1 MAEKEDSGPQLTG
14 LIGPGLIVALASLV
28 AYFSLEP
35 RLQSQRPDLSKRLG
49 VPAPPS
55 PPGLAALHARLW
67 DDPLAVAY
75 EHSETHDGAA
85 GRRAASLK
93 DLLRNVAPVESAEPD
108 VRKYFKAVVENVRK
122 SPGPGNRR
130 FLFLGVLVPGEP
142 YDSHS
147 EERKRITYA
156 VVAALGNAGYELSYP
171 DRLSYVSLPV
181 WIDVRAVN
189 RAVSRK
195 LVVPVK
201 LFRPNRVRPEG
212 TDPTPQFAGVQVGWI
227 NEDQLGD
234 RPQAVIGQILEGM
247 YGAIEDKGQIDVRL
261 LGPASS
267 DTLLQMADE
276 NAKWAEDSWKSSD
289 PPSED
294 AYFEVTKTGYFTR
307 WNEAT
312 LFSGRA
318 TISLEELTGG
328 AGRKVTRSAINA
340 VTAFVASETPGSG
353 LTVKRTIGDDSQL
366 AALVAAELQL
376 RGAST
381 PHDGVT
387 TGGGE
392 DGRLIVLVTE
402 RDSSYGS
409 LFKATLEN
417 SLAKQIASRG
427 GAARRP
433 PVLREITYLRGLD
446 GKIPGEKS
454 DSDEGPSGKSRA
466 EEPQID
472 PLRAPDS
479 ESIPASGRSQFDYLR
494 RLEQQLVNLDRQGR
508 ERKEGGIVAIGVIG
522 SDIYDKLL
530 ILRALRKHFPR
541 TWFFSTDVD
550 AELSQPAEYP
560 TTRNLLV
567 ASHFGLVLHPA
578 LQRTAPPF
586 RNSYQ
591 TSTYFSSL
599 LAIEDE
605 GAVSAVGKE
614 NQADPWGLQAT
625 NARTAA
631 LRPLIFEIGRSGP
644 YQLTIPV
651 GDARA
656 GAPDADSA
664 SARVHP
670 LGPRTVPWI
679 SQNWRRLLAAIFLFG
694 LGWYFVHT
702 PRRRAPHE
710 QAARGARRV
719 ITLVVM
725 AALLGLFV
733 WVVRLAVHD
742 HTRPDGEPLIFFE
755 GISIWPAIFLR
766 LAAAILSVLLVARAM
781 RLLSARLDDILKFIA
796 SSAAG
801 EADKKYE
808 KPAGLLGGIRAEW
821 MMLKSR
827 LSRTARPAADLE
839 DERRFYQRLERTG
852 LRRLVV
858 SMLQAVPFLL
868 FVLVLFQ
875 LTEPPASPFRGPVT
889 ESWANPVQQVSTF
902 LFLVLTFFVISGLKL
917 GRLFVERVGDG
928 ATKWNA
934 TAIEHLQMHR
944 GALSAADV
952 TELLT
957 IDRIA
962 ELTETVGRL
971 VKYPFVILVL
981 IIVSRHPAF
990 DKLDLSWSLVALWL
1004 LVAAALLSSAYHL
1017 RTNAATARDKA
1028 LERLNA
1034 SLSHALAKSSDARAD
1049 QIRQFISEIE
1059 QEQRGAFGPWTKDPL
1074 MHALALGGSGGLLLV
1089 QQVLP
1094 YF

>member
-1 MAEKEDSGPQLTG
+1 MAEKEDSSPQLTG

-35 RLQSQRPDLSKRLG
+35 RLQSQRPDLSKRLS

-75 EHSETHDGAA
+75 EHSETHNGAA
-85 GRRAASLK
+85 GRRVSLK

-108 VRKYFKAVVENVRK
+108 VRKYFKTVVENVRK
-122 SPGPGNRR
+122 SPGPGDRR

-212 TDPTPQFAGVQVGWI
+212 TDPLPQFAGVQVGWI

-234 RPQAVIGQILEGM
+234 RPLTVIGQVLEGM
-247 YGAIEDKGQIDVRL
+247 YGAVDDKRQVTVRL

-276 NAKWAEDSWKSSD
+276 NARWAEDSQSND
-289 PPSED
+289 PPAED
-294 AYFEVTKTGYFTR
+294 AYFEVMKPGYFTR
-307 WNEAT
+307 WSEAT
-312 LFSGRA
+312 ICSGRA
-318 TISLEELTGG
+318 TISLEELTGS
-328 AGRKVTRSAINA
+328 AERKAARSAIDA
-340 VTAFVASETPGSG
+340 VTAFVAGETAGSG

-366 AALVAAELQL
+366 AALVAAELHL
-376 RGAST
+376 RGALV
-381 PHDGVT
+381 PHDAVSP
-387 TGGGE
+387 GGHE

-417 SLAKQIASRG
+417 ALAKPVASPG
-427 GAARRP
+427 GAALP
-433 PVLREITYLRGLD
+433 PNLREVTYLRGLD

-454 DSDEGPSGKSRA
+454 DTDEGSSGKSRA

-472 PLRAPDS
+472 PLRAPDP

-494 RLEQQLVNLDRQGR
+494 RLEQQLVDLDRLGR

-522 SDIYDKLL
+522 TDIYDKLL

-541 TWFFSTDVD
+541 TWFFSTDID

-567 ASHFGLVLHPA
+567 ASHFGLVLHPD

-605 GAVSAVGKE
+605 GAIAAVGKT
-614 NQADPWGLQAT
+614 NQSDPWGLQRT
-625 NARTAA
+625 NARAAA
-631 LRPLIFEIGRSGP
+631 LRPLMFEIGRSGP
-644 YQLTIPV
+644 YQLTMPA

-670 LGPRTVPWI
+670 AGPRTVPWI
-679 SQNWRRLLAAIFLFG
+679 SQNWRRLLVAILLFG

-702 PRRRAPHE
+702 PRRRAAHE
-710 QAARGARRV
+710 RAMSGARRA
-719 ITLVVM
+719 ITIFVA

-755 GISIWPAIFLR
+755 GISIWPAIFFR
-766 LAAAILSVLLVARAM
+766 LAAAILSVLLLVRAM
-781 RLLSARLDDILKFIA
+781 RRLSDRLDETLKFIA
-796 SSAAG
+796 PPVAG
-801 EADKKYE
+801 EADEKYE
-808 KPAGLLGGIRAEW
+808 KPTGLLGGIRAEW
-821 MMLKSR
+821 LMLKSR
-827 LSRTARPAADLE
+827 LSRTARSAADLE
-839 DERRFYQRLERTG
+839 DERCFYQRLERTG
-852 LRRLVV
+852 IRRLVV
-858 SMLQAVPFLL
+858 SMLQAVPFLF
-868 FVLVLFQ
+868 FVLLLFH
-875 LTEPPASPFRGPVT
+875 LTEPPASPFRGPAT
-889 ESWANPVQQVSTF
+889 EAWANPLQHVSTF
-902 LFLVLTFFVISGLKL
+902 LFLVLTFFVISGLKVS
-917 GRLFVERVGDG
+917 RLFVERVGDR

-934 TAIEHLQMHR
+934 KTIDHLQKHR

-952 TELLT
+952 AELLT

-962 ELTETVGRL
+962 ELTETVGKL

-1017 RTNAATARDKA
+1017 RTNAATARDKS

-1034 SLSHALAKSSDARAD
+1034 GLTHALAESADARAD
-1049 QIRQFISEIE
+1049 QIKQFISEIE
-1059 QEQRGAFGPWTKDPL
+1059 QEQRGAFSPWTKDPL
-1074 MHALALGGSGGLLLV
+1074 VHALALGGSGGLLLV